1 MTQAYPDHPNLNG
14 NYAPLRMECEV
25 NDLIIEGEIPQDLY
39 GSFYRN
45 GPDPQ
50 FPPLNQYHWFGG
62 DGMIHAFHF
71 ENGKVSYLNRWSKTS
86 KWKQERKA
94 GKSLI
99 DGLNPM
105 NSDPQWD
112 PKGEDGTANTNI
124 MFHAGKLLALEEGHV
139 PFELDPITLESKGA
153 YDYGGKLKSPMTA
166 HPKIDPVTGD
176 MYGFSYTAENFF
188 SSKMSYFVINSQ
200 GELKSYEEF
209 EAPFA
214 SMVHDFMVTDQHIIF
229 PIFPLTIDF
238 DRVMKGSSPIA
249 WDPDKGTHVGVM
261 PRNGT
266 VQDIQWFD
274 NDARYVFHPMNAY
287 TKDGKI
293 IADVMQFEEAPLF
306 PHVDGTKGDPKKA
319 EARLNRW
326 EINLES
332 NSRSFKS
339 NYLDENMG
347 EFPRLDERLSTLE
360 YRHGY
365 YASGIGELPDGYS
378 FNSIVHHDHLKG
390 NKESYTLNMHD
401 SLGEPVFIPKN
412 KTSEEGDG
420 YLLTI
425 AHRGIEN
432 RSDLLILDA
441 NDINKGPI
449 AIAKLPH
456 RIPHGFHGN
465 WRQGN

>member
-25 NDLIIEGEIPQDLY
+25 NDLIVEGEVPQDLY

-50 FPPLNQYHWFGG
+50 FPPLGQYHWFGG
-62 DGMIHAFHF
+62 DGMVHAFHF
-71 ENGKVSYLNRWSKTS
+71 ENGKVSYLNRWSRTS

-105 NSDPQWD
+105 KSDPQWD
-112 PKGEDGTANTNI
+112 PEGEDGTANTNI

-139 PFELDPITLESKGA
+139 PFELDPTTLESKGA
-153 YDYGGKLKSPMTA
+153 YNYGGKLRSPMTA
-166 HPKIDPVTGD
+166 HPKIDPVSGD
-176 MYGFSYTAENFF
+176 MYGFSYTANNFF
-188 SSKMSYFVINSQ
+188 SSTMSYFVINSK
-200 GELKSYEEF
+200 GELKTYEEF

-238 DRVMKGSSPIA
+238 DRVMKGNSPIA

-261 PRNGT
+261 PRHGN
-266 VQDIQWFD
+266 VQDIQWFN
-274 NDARYVFHPMNAY
+274 NDARYVFHVMNAY

-293 IADVMQFEEAPLF
+293 VADVMQFGEAPLF
-306 PHVDGTKGDPKKA
+306 PRADGTKGDSEGA

-326 EINLES
+326 EIDLES
-332 NSRSFKS
+332 NSKSFKS
-339 NYLDENMG
+339 DYLDEDMG
-347 EFPRLDERLSTLE
+347 EFPRLDERFSMRE

-365 YASGIGELPDGYS
+365 YASGIGEHPNGYS
-378 FNSIVHHDHLKG
+378 FNSVVHHDHVK
-390 NKESYTLNMHD
+390 KSKAAYTLGKHD
-401 SLGEPVFIPKN
+401 SVGEPVFVPKN
-412 KTSEEGDG
+412 KNSEEGDG
-420 YLLTI
+420 FLLII

-441 NDINKGPI
+441 TNVADGPVATI
-449 AIAKLPH
+449 KLPH

-465 WRQGN
+465 WRQGS